1 MEKNQI
7 NSGTLNTLKYGE
19 VLLISARKVKGD
31 KIQLEFGEVMQ
42 KLDGPVNAVSKF
54 NRSDARFGN
63 KARRAWVSG
72 VVADITEDLGI
83 DFSDRNDGWELTSNG
98 ETLELNVLNP
108 IVDGERCRIIITET
122 TKGDDYQIANREK
135 TAKRKGKEG
144 EYILFNG
151 ENIYSKTSITFTNDN
166 TDEMHTLLEAD
177 VENVNTETGEVT
189 MRKSMVTDEYGL

>member
-1 MEKNQI
+1 MEKNQV

-19 VLLISARKVKGD
+19 VLLISARKIKGD

-177 VENVNTETGEVT
+177 VENVDTETGEVT

>member
-1 MEKNQI
+1 MDNQV
-7 NSGTLNTLKYGE
+7 NSGALNTLKYGE
-19 VLLISARKVKGD
+19 VLLISARKVKGG
-31 KIQLEFGEVMQ
+31 KVQLEFGEVMQ

-83 DFSDRNDGWELTSNG
+83 DFSDVNDGWELTSNG

-108 IVDGERCRIIITET
+108 IVDGERCRVLITET
-122 TKGDDYQIANREK
+122 TEGDEYQIANREK
-135 TAKRKGKEG
+135 TAKRKGKG
-144 EYILFNG
+144 GAYILSNG
-151 ENIYSKTSITFTNDN
+151 KNIYSKTSITFTNDS
-166 TDEMHTLLEAD
+166 TDDMHTLLEAD
-177 VENVNTETGEVT
+177 VENVDTETGEVT

>member
-1 MEKNQI
+1 MEKNQV

-122 TKGDDYQIANREK
+122 IKGDDYQIANREK

-177 VENVNTETGEVT
+177 VENVDTETGEVT

>member
-1 MEKNQI
+1 MDNQL
-7 NSGTLNTLKYGE
+7 NSGALNTLKYGE

-83 DFSDRNDGWELTSNG
+83 DFSDVNGEWELTSNG

-122 TKGDDYQIANREK
+122 TEGDDYQIANREK

-144 EYILFNG
+144 EYMLFNG
-151 ENIYSKTSITFTNDN
+151 ENIYSKTSITFTNDS

-177 VENVNTETGEVT
+177 VENVDTETGEVT
-189 MRKSMVTDEYGL
+189 MKKSMVTDEYGL

>member
-1 MEKNQI
+1 MDNQV
-7 NSGTLNTLKYGE
+7 NSGALNTLKYGE
-19 VLLISARKVKGD
+19 VLLISARKVKGG
-31 KIQLEFGEVMQ
+31 KVQLEFGEVMQ

-83 DFSDRNDGWELTSNG
+83 DFSDVNDEWELTSNG

-122 TKGDDYQIANREK
+122 TEGDDYQIANREK

-144 EYILFNG
+144 AYILFNG
-151 ENIYSKTSITFTNDN
+151 KNIYSRTSITFTNDS
-166 TDEMHTLLEAD
+166 TDDMHTLLEAD
-177 VENVNTETGEVT
+177 VENVDTETGEVT

>member
-1 MEKNQI
+1 MDNQL
-7 NSGTLNTLKYGE
+7 NSGALNTLKYGE

-83 DFSDRNDGWELTSNG
+83 DFSDVNGEWELTSNG

-144 EYILFNG
+144 AYILFNG
-151 ENIYSKTSITFTNDN
+151 KNIYSKTSITFTNDS

-177 VENVNTETGEVT
+177 VENVDTETGEVT
-189 MRKSMVTDEYGL
+189 MKKSMVTDEYGL

>member
-1 MEKNQI
+1 MEKNQV

-72 VVADITEDLGI
+72 VAADITEDLGI

-177 VENVNTETGEVT
+177 VENVDTETGEVT